1 MATLDEKYLDGPNV
15 GYCSDSDEE
24 PPQQDAPDL
33 SREQQAP
40 RGSQQSGP
48 QTGAKGVLAEYRR
61 EQHAARFAAKA
72 AEQRLI
78 EEAERFALSSSQA
91 AEQKPEDDNEEDEL
105 EAIRRRRLEQMQ
117 VRNAARIVEIEKK
130 QEFLDA
136 IEATKG
142 GRRAFIH
149 IYRNDLEVTE
159 TLNEALMDMAAQCTG
174 CSFFKVQPKVLDMSS
189 RFNKSALPT
198 VQVYENE
205 ELVGNFVRIS
215 DSIGDDFDARDL
227 RRFFAQNGITF
238 ESRN

>member
-24 PPQQDAPDL
+24 PPQEDAPDL

-40 RGSQQSGP
+40 RGSQQSAP

-61 EQHAARFAAKA
+61 EQQAARFAAKA

-78 EEAERFALSSSQA
+78 KEAERSR
-91 AEQKPEDDNEEDEL
+91 KMKRREDEL

-117 VRNAARIVEIEKK
+117 VRNAARIVEIEEK

-136 IEATKG
+136 IEATKD
-142 GRRAFIH
+142 GRRALIH
-149 IYRNDLEVTE
+149 IYRSDLEVTE

-238 ESRN
+238 ELRN